1 MSSFTP
7 YFEFNRKKWASLR
20 NHTPLPLTEEELESL
35 KGLNVEISI
44 EEVEKIYLPLTRL
57 INLYVKASQQLHTVT
72 TSFLGNNEKKVPYI
86 IGIAGS
92 VAVGKSTTARLLQT
106 LLSRWDN
113 HRKVDLVT
121 TDGFLYSTDLLK
133 KNGLMKRKGFPES
146 YDTQKLIDFIADVKS
161 GKNKVEAPI
170 YSHMIYDVLPN
181 QVQTICTP
189 DILILEGINVLQVN
203 KGKQT
208 FVSDF
213 FDFSIYVDAEVSDI
227 KRWYI
232 ERFLLLQETAFQNP
246 NSYFHRYTNLSK
258 ENAVKKATQIWEEI
272 NLINLDENILPT
284 RGRAH
289 LVLKKDSDHK
299 VKDIYL
305 RKL

>member
-1 MSSFTP
+1 
-7 YFEFNRKKWASLR
+7 
-20 NHTPLPLTEEELESL
+20 
-35 KGLNVEISI
+35 
-44 EEVEKIYLPLTRL
+44 
-57 INLYVKASQQLHTVT
+57 
-72 TSFLGNNEKKVPYI
+72 
-86 IGIAGS
+86 
-92 VAVGKSTTARLLQT
+92 
-106 LLSRWDN
+106 
-113 HRKVDLVT
+113 
-121 TDGFLYSTDLLK
+121 
-133 KNGLMKRKGFPES
+133 MKRKGFPES

-181 QVQTICTP
+181 QVQTVCTP